1 MAGSS
6 RKAEKK
12 EPIVVV
18 HEIGGDVETWRG
30 ILEEAR
36 ERSVSEGRTLVIV
49 EKPRHT
55 AEERSKIER
64 RIAGAAADLIR
75 KYLETM
81 EMKIAAGS
89 ASAAETDRYNDWKA
103 RYIKEA

>member
-30 ILEEAR
+30 ILADAQAR
-36 ERSVSEGRTLVIV
+36 SAAENRVLLVI

-55 AEERSKIER
+55 AEEQAKFER

-75 KYLETM
+75 TYIETM
-81 EMKIAAGS
+81 EKKTSAGLLP
-89 ASAAETDRYNDWKA
+89 AAEIEAYRKWYQEN
-103 RYIKEA
+103 IKEA

>member
-55 AEERSKIER
+55 AEEQAKIER

-75 KYLETM
+75 SYIETM
-81 EMKIAAGS
+81 EKKISAGLLP
-89 ASAAETDRYNDWKA
+89 AAEIEAYRTWL
-103 RYIKEA
+103 KENVV